1 MVIKLNGQVCH
12 KCKQPAKT
20 YDKKKWWC
28 GRTFEGHG
36 VCKND
41 NKKSSS

>member
-1 MVIKLNGQVCH
+1 MAIKLGKQLCH

-20 YDKKKWWC
+20 YDQKKWWC

-36 VCKND
+36 ICKTHT
-41 NKKSSS
+41 K